1 MIARLVVSTVVGGI
15 VLTALGFLLYGL
27 LLSGYMQA
35 NTNQYVGMNK
45 IPPNWVMLI
54 GAHFVFALLLS
65 VVAECWAKA
74 RNFPSGLKIGLI
86 VAFLVAAWADSMF
99 ESMFDIFKGAAP
111 MVVDVI
117 VGTALGGITGG
128 VIGLIL
134 GKMDKGESNG

>member
-1 MIARLVVSTVVGGI
+1 MSCGIEDKKSTVPLKGVSTIITGWFKEFAMI
-15 VLTALGFLLYGL
+15 LLDTVLPVPRTPF
-27 LLSGYMQA
+27 
-35 NTNQYVGMNK
+35 K
-45 IPPNWVMLI
+45 RIPKFP
-54 GAHFVFALLLS
+54 FVFALLLS